1 MSAWKDFLT
10 TAIFD
15 LYTNVQVADIDA
27 DGNDTCYTIDSDGE
41 KTEIT
46 TGISQD
52 DINARAKLLE
62 LRSERNLRLR
72 ATDFYGNS
80 DVTMSTEMET
90 YRQALR
96 DITDTYS
103 DVDTVVWPTKP

>member
-1 MSAWKDFLT
+1 MSAWKDYLT

-15 LYTNVQVADIDA
+15 LYPNVQVADIDA
-27 DGNDTCYTIDSDGE
+27 DGNVTCYTIDSDGE

-62 LRSERNLRLR
+62 LRKERNFRLA
-72 ATDFYGNS
+72 ATDYLALS
-80 DVTMSTEMET
+80 DNTMTDAMTT